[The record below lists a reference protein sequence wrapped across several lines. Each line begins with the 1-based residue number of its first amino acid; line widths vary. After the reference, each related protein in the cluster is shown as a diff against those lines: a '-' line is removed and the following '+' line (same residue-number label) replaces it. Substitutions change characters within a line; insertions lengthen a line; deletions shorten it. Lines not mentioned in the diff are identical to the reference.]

1 MRKDV
6 DGSLRVETFGD
17 RENGFV
23 RVSNTVIHKTL
34 DLKPLNVDSL
44 RYLQSK
50 WPLHSEL
57 NAELLKI
64 EEDL

>member
-17 RENGFV
+17 SENSFV
-23 RVSNTVIHKTL
+23 RVSNTVLHKTL
-34 DLKPLNVDSL
+34 DLKPLTIDNL
-44 RYLQSK
+44 RGLRSK